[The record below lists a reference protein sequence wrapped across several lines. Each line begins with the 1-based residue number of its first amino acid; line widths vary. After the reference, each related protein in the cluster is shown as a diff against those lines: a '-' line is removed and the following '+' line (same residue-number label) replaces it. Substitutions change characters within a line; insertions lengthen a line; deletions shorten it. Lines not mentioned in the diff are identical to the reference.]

1 MLHCLRATTA
11 YVLGRRTLNYQH
23 AKLNVALLSSRR
35 PIRSRLS
42 TSTGKTTAPPP
53 SDGGDRLLS
62 SEDFIHPEHEK
73 IAMSKGTMFVFAEES
88 DLKEIPMDD
97 SIKDSGTIPPGYSID
112 FIVSPERIISVL
124 KKMGIT
130 TIGQLPE
137 DTYDEMRATINNP
150 SNLSIIPTSVYE
162 FKRQLQA
169 QTDRESEQEN
179 TNSSRTAPSPPP
191 PTSDGGE
198 KPLSIEDF
206 IDPEHVKNALS
217 KGTMFVWVDESDRVE
232 EIPMDDRYKD
242 SGIIPPGYSID
253 FIVSPGTIVS
263 FLKKMGITTIGQL
276 PEDTYNELRAIFNR
290 PSNLSIIPTSI
301 CERKRQLES
310 QTDRELEQESN

>member
-42 TSTGKTTAPPP
+42 TSTACFSTRTTAPPP

-124 KKMGIT
+124 KKWELRRLDNYQKIHMTKCERLST
-130 TIGQLPE
+130 TLP
-137 DTYDEMRATINNP
+137 TYQ
-150 SNLSIIPTSVYE
+150 SY
-162 FKRQLQA
+162 LQA
-169 QTDRESEQEN
+169 S
-179 TNSSRTAPSPPP
+179 TNLNGSCRRKQIASQSR
-191 PTSDGGE
+191 
-198 KPLSIEDF
+198 
-206 IDPEHVKNALS
+206 
-217 KGTMFVWVDESDRVE
+217 R
-232 EIPMDDRYKD
+232 
-242 SGIIPPGYSID
+242 
-253 FIVSPGTIVS
+253 IV
-263 FLKKMGITTIGQL
+263 
-276 PEDTYNELRAIFNR
+276 
-290 PSNLSIIPTSI
+290 
-301 CERKRQLES
+301 
-310 QTDRELEQESN
+310 

>member
-1 MLHCLRATTA
+1 
-11 YVLGRRTLNYQH
+11 
-23 AKLNVALLSSRR
+23 LS
-35 PIRSRLS
+35 
-42 TSTGKTTAPPP
+42 A
-53 SDGGDRLLS
+53 
-62 SEDFIHPEHEK
+62 EDFIHPEHVK

-150 SNLSIIPTSVYE
+150 SNLSIIPTSIYE
-162 FKRQLQA
+162 FVSAFIFTL
-169 QTDRESEQEN
+169 
-179 TNSSRTAPSPPP
+179 SRDFTPRFRNVSCRRKQIAK
-191 PTSDGGE
+191 

-242 SGIIPPGYSID
+242 TGIIPPGYSID

-301 CERKRQLES
+301 CERVSPVLLS
-310 QTDRELEQESN
+310 SL